1 MEENDARI
9 FAYFVVDCAPVEG
22 VVFYFVDLQ
31 RTRHFLERKKTCHSC
46 SGFLRFFF
54 PFFAKSAQRKCM
66 RHLFSKFVV
75 DGDAL
80 GRVLARVVAYISPAY
95 ASQLCILRLVSQSGG
110 EEAVQFKRGLA
121 GCRLDPNLRF
131 SFLSVVHLACNPSIQ
146 TRRQC
151 ILSVFSNGR
160 RESGRG
166 RRWGSRKRQAAS
178 VRKQLLQTREQDGN
192 NRKRGQ
198 RLRKIWL

>member
-1 MEENDARI
+1 MW
-9 FAYFVVDCAPVEG
+9 
-22 VVFYFVDLQ
+22 
-31 RTRHFLERKKTCHSC
+31 
-46 SGFLRFFF
+46 
-54 PFFAKSAQRKCM
+54 
-66 RHLFSKFVV
+66 HLFSKFVV

-80 GRVLARVVAYISPAY
+80 GRVLARVVAYISPAC
-95 ASQLCILRLVSQSGG
+95 ASQLCMLRLVSQSGG
-110 EEAVQFKRGLA
+110 EEAVQSKRGLA
-121 GCRLDPNLRF
+121 GCRLHPNVRF
-131 SFLSVVHLACNPSIQ
+131 SFLFVVHLAALCNPSIQ
-146 TRRQC
+146 AQRQC

-178 VRKQLLQTREQDGN
+178 VRKRLLQTREQDGN